1 MKSWYPV
8 LATLLLLCLAAMPYG
23 YYVLVRFVAMILF
36 ALFALFAYEKWQKEQ
51 PTLAIVFGALSLLFQ
66 PFVKIAL
73 GRAMWNFVDVVVAVG
88 LLALWL
94 KGDYKEK
101 H

>member
-8 LATLLLLCLAAMPYG
+8 LAALLLLCLAAMPYG
-23 YYVLVRFVAMILF
+23 YYVLVRFVAMI
-36 ALFALFAYEKWQKEQ
+36 LFAYEKWQKEQ

-73 GRAMWNFVDVVVAVG
+73 DRAMWNFVDVVVAVG
-88 LLALWL
+88 ILALWL

>member
-1 MKSWYPV
+1 MTSWYPI
-8 LATLLLLCLAAMPYG
+8 LAALLLLCLAAMPYG

-36 ALFALFAYEKWQKEQ
+36 ALFAYEKWQKEQ
-51 PTLAIVFGALSLLFQ
+51 PTWAMVFGALSLLFQ

-73 GRAMWNFVDVVVAVG
+73 GRAVWNFVDVVVAVG

>member
-8 LATLLLLCLAAMPYG
+8 LAALLLLCLAAMPYG
-23 YYVLVRFVAMILF
+23 YYVLVRFVAMI
-36 ALFALFAYEKWQKEQ
+36 LFALFAYEKWQKEQ

-73 GRAMWNFVDVVVAVG
+73 
-88 LLALWL
+88 LALWL
-94 KGDYKEK
+94 KRDYKEK

>member
-8 LATLLLLCLAAMPYG
+8 LAALLLLCLAAMPYG
-23 YYVLVRFVAMILF
+23 YYVLVRFVAMV
-36 ALFALFAYEKWQKEQ
+36 LFALFAYENGKRAT
-51 PTLAIVFGALSLLFQ
+51 TLAIVFGALSLLFQ

>member
-8 LATLLLLCLAAMPYG
+8 LAALLLLCLAAMPYG

-36 ALFALFAYEKWQKEQ
+36 ALFAYEKWQKEQ
-51 PTLAIVFGALSLLFQ
+51 PTLAIVFGALSLIFQ
-66 PFVKIAL
+66 PFIKIAL
-73 GRAMWNFVDVVVAVG
+73 GRDIWNFVDVVVAVG